1 MTTIYR
7 YLGMFS
13 QFLPWKEA
21 EWKTSKDIFLTTPN
35 RVRKA
40 SDFITSKKNLEFWDL
55 SHCCLVYILS
65 AANRFYRTPPPPKKK
80 ENLFVYMENL

>member
-1 MTTIYR
+1 MQYAMTTTYR

-21 EWKTSKDIFLTTPN
+21 GWKTSKDIFLTTPN

-40 SDFITSKKNLEFWDL
+40 SDFITWQRNLEFWGFKSL
-55 SHCCLVYILS
+55 
-65 AANRFYRTPPPPKKK
+65 
-80 ENLFVYMENL
+80 LFSLYPQSSKQVLL